1 MDPNLLRECTQCLLE
16 TADFTRNRTA
26 AVTFTMQTTT
36 TTTSS
41 STTVQP
47 QPNTTTVRSEH
58 NWLLGYR
65 LPAPSRAPQNPHANS
80 RGTRCSP
87 YTNAAIACAS
97 STWCRSFVCMATAR
111 QQMPLS
117 TSTELTYHWTAWG
130 GEEVIIPQRRKH
142 GRGAQ
147 NHTCGLSIP
156 NKWFNNLF
164 E

>member
-16 TADFTRNRTA
+16 TADFIRNRTA
-26 AVTFTMQTTT
+26 AVTSTMQTTT

-41 STTVQP
+41 STTVQA
-47 QPNTTTVRSEH
+47 QPNSTTVRSEH
-58 NWLLGYR
+58 NQLFGYR
-65 LPAPSRAPQNPHANS
+65 PPAPSRAPQN

-87 YTNAAIACAS
+87 YTNVAIACAS
-97 STWCRSFVCMATAR
+97 STWSRSFVCMVTAR
-111 QQMPLS
+111 QQTPLS
-117 TSTELTYHWTAWG
+117 TSDRIDLSLNGLGGG